1 MHENTILKTYQSL
14 FIVLIMIMKSF
25 SIFRLLISTTLI
37 FFLIP
42 VAFSGAAGIPGSE
55 NKKDQIK
62 QLETDLSREK
72 EQYLKFDLKEKN
84 ILEKLSSLDKAVAEK
99 RRLMG
104 ELREKIRLNKNELRG
119 QQKILSQQK
128 HTLMKLEERMS
139 KRLVSFYKYTKR
151 GYGQILATS
160 RDLNQLRRRMKY
172 LKVFMNEDYG
182 TMQQMADEQLKYKHE
197 LYLTREKIAEINS
210 MEKLE
215 RSKLLSIKKDV
226 EKKVILLTKIHK
238 EKEFYETAVKELE
251 LAAQLLKKTL
261 LKLERNQEKRKPL
274 PSGFADLK
282 GRLPPPF
289 DGNIVRQDKKVRAE
303 IVNTH
308 KGVYIEG
315 PLGAEVK
322 AIFAGRVDFSGRLK
336 GYGEIIVINH
346 GSRFFTISAHLLQRI
361 REEGEMVDKGDVI
374 GLLGQIDSRKG
385 PRFYF
390 EIRKAGANLD
400 PLRWLKVN

>member
-1 MHENTILKTYQSL
+1 MLKSSHDRMMSYT
-14 FIVLIMIMKSF
+14 VLSFHSMKPF
-25 SIFRLLISTTLI
+25 SIFRLLIPPTLTL
-37 FFLIP
+37 FLILTT
-42 VAFSGAAGIPGSE
+42 FSESVGITGSDS
-55 NKKDQIK
+55 KKDQIR

-72 EQYLKFDLKEKN
+72 EHYMKFDLKEKN
-84 ILEKLSSLDKAVAEK
+84 ILEKLSTLEKAIAEK
-99 RRLMG
+99 RRSMG
-104 ELREKIRLNKNELRG
+104 ELREKIRINRNELRR
-119 QQKILSQQK
+119 QQKILSKQK
-128 HTLMKLEERMS
+128 HTLRTLEGRIS
-139 KRLVSFYKYTKR
+139 KRIVFFYKYSKR

-172 LKVFMNEDYG
+172 LNIFMNEDYR
-182 TMQQMADEQLKYKHE
+182 TMRQMADEQLEYKRK
-197 LYLTREKIAEINS
+197 LYVTSEKIAELKSI
-210 MEKLE
+210 ERLE
-215 RSKLLSIKKDV
+215 RDKLLSIKKDV

-251 LAAQLLKKTL
+251 RAAQRLKETL
-261 LKLERNQEKRKPL
+261 LELEKDQEKKKPL

-289 DGNIVRQDKKVRAE
+289 DGKIVRLDKKARAE
-303 IVNTH
+303 IVDTH

-346 GSRFFTISAHLLQRI
+346 GSRFFTISAHLLR
-361 REEGEMVDKGDVI
+361 RTRKEGEMVDKGDVI
-374 GLLGQIDSRKG
+374 GLLGQIDSRIG
-385 PRFYF
+385 PRLYF
-390 EIRKAGANLD
+390 EIRKAGVNLD

>member
-1 MHENTILKTYQSL
+1 
-14 FIVLIMIMKSF
+14 MKSF
-25 SIFRLLISTTLI
+25 SIFKLPFFITLI
-37 FFLIP
+37 CVLIP
-42 VAFSGAAGIPGSE
+42 AAFSHAAGITSSD
-55 NKKDQIK
+55 NKKDQIR

-84 ILEKLSSLDKAVAEK
+84 ILETLSSLEKAVAEK

-104 ELREKIRLNKNELRG
+104 ELREKIRLSRDELKR

-139 KRLVSFYKYTKR
+139 QRLVSFYKYAKR

-182 TMQQMADEQLKYKHE
+182 TVQQMADEQLKYKRK
-197 LYLTREKIAEINS
+197 LYLTRKKIAEINS

-215 RSKLLSIKKDV
+215 RSRLLSIKKDV

-261 LKLERNQEKRKPL
+261 LKLERDQEKRKPL
-274 PSGFADLK
+274 PLGFAELK

-289 DGNIVRQDKKVRAE
+289 DGRFVRQDRKVRAE

-315 PLGAEVK
+315 SLGVEVK

-346 GSRFFTISAHLLQRI
+346 GSRFFTISAHLSQRI

-385 PRFYF
+385 PRLYF

-400 PLRWLKVN
+400 PLKWLKVN